1 MELLSSMD
9 ILCDS
14 RESRSEAMLGSSE
27 KALARRE
34 GHGLLCWACTP
45 EWGAFKGWYGVHVC
59 N

>member
-1 MELLSSMD
+1 MD